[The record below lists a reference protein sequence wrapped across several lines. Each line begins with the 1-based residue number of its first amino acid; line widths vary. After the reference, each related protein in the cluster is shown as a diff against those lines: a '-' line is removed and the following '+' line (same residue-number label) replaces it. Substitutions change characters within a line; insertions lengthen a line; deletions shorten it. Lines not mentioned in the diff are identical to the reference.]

1 MPLPVDKILAD
12 EGLVVKEVS
21 LSKNLDVFGC
31 CVLLDGEV
39 PIYDVG
45 TDQYKRIRYP
55 AKTILIDPNS
65 VSMYG
70 EGAKRNTLIHEAI
83 HWEKDKRYFEILAI
97 RHTDTAEKLYPI
109 LCRHTETYYEPSGK
123 KKTKE
128 NEVRWL
134 EWQAHRLAPRILM
147 PAKSFRKKAEELISE
162 IRAKKT
168 DDSPSC
174 DGLIEALSKFF
185 IVSRSSVKYRLL
197 EVGLMEELVKF
208 DDYEDVYAEVNSR
221 DEFVPITPS
230 EAFELLHTNTA
241 LQKWI
246 QKDCFIFAEGYFVL
260 ASPKYVKWNGENW
273 RLTKTAKNNL
283 PSCVIN
289 IHEHRYVDYKNAE
302 KDFGG
307 YAILTRTV
315 GIDRRLVAFHP
326 KYQSK
331 MNVDVSDIQGYYDAF
346 SNHLNDDNRDEEN
359 TLRRM
364 LGDPETT
371 LCQCLWFL
379 MQNRGWKYPKPF
391 VAATQLNENY
401 HGKIKNDTYNNMGTG
416 ILMAVCVGLQLRL
429 RLIEKLFEEKSEH
442 KLKDNREPDRTY
454 IRILEEL
461 PRISV
466 PDFNE
471 ILRSRDM
478 KELGSEIKK

>member
-1 MPLPVDKILAD
+1 M
-12 EGLVVKEVS
+12 
-21 LSKNLDVFGC
+21 
-31 CVLLDGEV
+31 
-39 PIYDVG
+39 
-45 TDQYKRIRYP
+45 
-55 AKTILIDPNS
+55 
-65 VSMYG
+65 
-70 EGAKRNTLIHEAI
+70 
-83 HWEKDKRYFEILAI
+83 
-97 RHTDTAEKLYPI
+97 
-109 LCRHTETYYEPSGK
+109 
-123 KKTKE
+123 
-128 NEVRWL
+128 
-134 EWQAHRLAPRILM
+134 
-147 PAKSFRKKAEELISE
+147 
-162 IRAKKT
+162 
-168 DDSPSC
+168 
-174 DGLIEALSKFF
+174 
-185 IVSRSSVKYRLL
+185 
-197 EVGLMEELVKF
+197 
-208 DDYEDVYAEVNSR
+208 
-221 DEFVPITPS
+221 
-230 EAFELLHTNTA
+230 
-241 LQKWI
+241 
-246 QKDCFIFAEGYFVL
+246 
-260 ASPKYVKWNGENW
+260 
-273 RLTKTAKNNL
+273 

-331 MNVDVSDIQGYYDAF
+331 INVDVSDIQGYYDAF

-466 PDFNE
+466 PDFNINSRVKSTVFQTVKLSVAYPKQE
-471 ILRSRDM
+471 KASILSMR
-478 KELGSEIKK
+478 